1 MRCPNCNSKMKN
13 VMHFEKG
20 KNFAYHQCINCPTQ
34 TRPKCIHFEEFERGE
49 KNKNSGRSKK
59 IQIR

>member
-1 MRCPNCNSKMKN
+1 MKN

-34 TRPKCIHFEEFERGE
+34 THPKRIHFEEFERGE